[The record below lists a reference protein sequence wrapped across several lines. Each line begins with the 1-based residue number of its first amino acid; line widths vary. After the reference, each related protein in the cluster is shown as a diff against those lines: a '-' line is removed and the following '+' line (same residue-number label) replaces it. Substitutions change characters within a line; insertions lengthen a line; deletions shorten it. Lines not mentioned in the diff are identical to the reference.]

1 MKIIL
6 AVISGWRLCNMML
19 DQDARLPFSARLFR
33 VVAWLSAAGI
43 AFSAFCLSVLYVVH
57 CARIWL

>member
-1 MKIIL
+1 MKTIL

-43 AFSAFCLSVLYVVH
+43 F
-57 CARIWL
+57 

>member
-1 MKIIL
+1 
-6 AVISGWRLCNMML
+6 MML

-43 AFSAFCLSVLYVVH
+43 AFNAFCLSVLYVVH
-57 CARIWL
+57 CARTWL

>member
-1 MKIIL
+1 
-6 AVISGWRLCNMML
+6 MML

-43 AFSAFCLSVLYVVH
+43 AFSAFCLSVLVRGALRLHMAIKPREGRYG
-57 CARIWL
+57 